1 MQLLKATPAAAAPL
15 HQESPIQQAPSAPL
29 ALKPSSATKLA
40 KLGVSPAWT
49 LKNPTFDILLS
60 HYAPTHWGLMVS
72 DARRAY
78 TWVCPTVGA
87 LAELYGRP
95 CPAMWMDEQVTH
107 LFLTSQSRDASQ
119 AAAQVET
126 FVDSFVGVTARY
138 KLTEV
143 MLFLARYKAGV
154 YGGATFAFDAR
165 LVGQTFHREFLPDR
179 QRELARIEEERITSE
194 QQAERTLRAAHALSR
209 EAFES
214 LAADAPIM
222 LRLRINPHLTEPQL
236 RQLTTALALP
246 LDDRLTDALVERK
259 PIEVSLPK
267 SHLEWLVRLSAAGWL
282 EVNDSWISIC

>member
-1 MQLLKATPAAAAPL
+1 M
-15 HQESPIQQAPSAPL
+15 
-29 ALKPSSATKLA
+29 
-40 KLGVSPAWT
+40 SPAWT
-49 LKNPTFDILLS
+49 LKNPTFDILLR

-78 TWVCPTVGA
+78 TWICPTVGA
-87 LAELYGRP
+87 LAQLYGKP

-179 QRELARIEEERITSE
+179 QRELALIEEERIASE
-194 QQAERTLRAAHALSR
+194 QQAERTLRAQHALSR
-209 EAFES
+209 QAFES
-214 LAADAPIM
+214 LAPEAPIM
-222 LRLRINPHLTEPQL
+222 LRLRINPHLTEHQL
-236 RQLTTALALP
+236 RRLTTALAIP
-246 LDDRLTDALVERK
+246 LDDQLTDALVAGQ
-259 PIEVSLPK
+259 PIQVSLPK
-267 SHLEWLVRLSAAGWL
+267 SRLEWLVRLSSASWL
-282 EVNDSWISIC
+282 TVTDSWLGAEPFQVRK

>member
-1 MQLLKATPAAAAPL
+1 
-15 HQESPIQQAPSAPL
+15 
-29 ALKPSSATKLA
+29 
-40 KLGVSPAWT
+40 
-49 LKNPTFDILLS
+49 
-60 HYAPTHWGLMVS
+60 MVS
-72 DARRAY
+72 DSRRAY

-222 LRLRINPHLTEPQL
+222 LRLRINPHLSEPQL

-246 LDDRLTDALVERK
+246 LDDRLTDTLVERK

-282 EVNDSWISIC
+282 EVNDSWLLRSN